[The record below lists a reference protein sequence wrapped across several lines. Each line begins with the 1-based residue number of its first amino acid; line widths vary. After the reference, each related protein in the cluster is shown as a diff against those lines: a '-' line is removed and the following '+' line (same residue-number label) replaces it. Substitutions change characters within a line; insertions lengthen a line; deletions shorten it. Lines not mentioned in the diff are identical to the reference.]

1 MNIKIVLKVLGLI
14 LMMFSLNLLP
24 VILVEIIYQENQVMY
39 LFNSFIVTLVV
50 GCILWIIFRIANKEF
65 RIRESIL
72 LVVLCWV
79 SLSLFATLPF
89 LLSPAFD
96 ISITDAFFESM
107 SALSTTGSTVLTNL
121 DSYPK
126 SILYYRSQ
134 LQWLGG
140 MGIIV
145 FFVSIFPLLGI
156 GGMGMYN
163 AEYSGISEDKI
174 KPKIAQTASV
184 LWRIYIVFTVFCAV
198 AYYIGG
204 MSAFDAIAHSF
215 STVAIGGFSTHDD
228 SIGYF
233 NSPAIEMIA
242 VVFMILSGIN
252 FSLHFF
258 AFKKKS
264 FAAYIKNSELK
275 AYLLLLLLLIIIVFL
290 IMLTRN
296 YFDSIW
302 DNIRSTVFH
311 VVSIAT
317 TTGFISDKF
326 HTWPIGVPIILIITS
341 FIGACAGSTGGGIK
355 VVRILLMFKIG
366 MREIR
371 KLIHPRVRI
380 NIKLNNKTLD
390 DSTLTSVW
398 GFFVLYII
406 SFVVIFIL
414 LLITGLDGITA
425 FSATTASINNLGP
438 GLGDVA
444 FHYQGINDTAK
455 WILSFSMLLGRL
467 EILTLIALLH
477 KSFWKY

>member
-1 MNIKIVLKVLGLI
+1 MNIRVVLKVLGLI
-14 LMMFSLNLLP
+14 LMIFSFNLLP
-24 VILVEIIYQENQVMY
+24 VILVELIYQENQITY
-39 LFNSFIVTLVV
+39 LLYSLAITLIAGFV
-50 GCILWIIFRIANKEF
+50 IWLFFRSCNKEF
-65 RIRESIL
+65 RIRESVL
-72 LVVLCWV
+72 LVVLCWL
-79 SLSLFATLPF
+79 SLSLFASLPF
-89 LLSPAFD
+89 LLSPTFN
-96 ISITDAFFESM
+96 ISITDAFFEAM
-107 SALSTTGSTVLTNL
+107 SALTTTGATIFSNL

-126 SILYYRSQ
+126 SILYYRCQ
-134 LQWLGG
+134 LQWVGG

-156 GGMGMYN
+156 GGMGMYK
-163 AEYSGISEDKI
+163 AEYSSISEDKI
-174 KPKIAQTASV
+174 KPKIAQTANI
-184 LWRIYIVFTVFCAV
+184 LWRIYIIFTIFCAG

-204 MSAFDAIAHSF
+204 MSLFDAISHSF
-215 STVAIGGFSTHDD
+215 STIAIGGFSTHDD

-233 NSPAIEMIA
+233 NSPTIEMIA

-258 AFKKKS
+258 AFQKKS
-264 FAAYIKNSELK
+264 FAVYLKNSELK
-275 AYLLLLLLLIIIVFL
+275 AYLLLLLLLIVVVFS
-290 IMLTRN
+290 IMLTRE
-296 YFDSIW
+296 YFDSVW

-311 VVSIAT
+311 TVSIAT
-317 TTGFISDKF
+317 TTGFISEKF
-326 HTWPIGVPIILIITS
+326 YNWPVGVPIILILTS
-341 FIGACAGSTGGGIK
+341 FVGACASSTGGGIK
-355 VVRILLMFKIG
+355 VVRILLMFKLG

-371 KLIHPRVRI
+371 KLIHPRVQI

-390 DSTLTSVW
+390 DNTLTSVW
-398 GFFVLYII
+398 GFFALYVM

-444 FHYQGINDTAK
+444 FHYQSINDAAK